1 MPIDLIDEALRLLC
15 ANYVF
20 PDKAAA
26 AAEAVRARRA
36 AGDYDGLDEEALGVR
51 LTTDLA
57 EVCAD
62 KHLRVRPRDADLHDA
77 LTREAM
83 VAAYRD
89 GLRHA
94 NYGIARA
101 ERLDGNV
108 GFLDLRQIP
117 DASMGGRA
125 IAAAMELVSH
135 TEALII
141 DLRRNRG
148 GAPNGVTFWLSYL
161 FPDDETHLNDI
172 YHGPSGRTR
181 QFWTL
186 AHLPGERY
194 PDRPVF
200 VLTSDV
206 TFSAGEEFCY
216 NLQALDR
223 ATLIGQTTRGGAHP
237 SEFFPITPTLEITV
251 PIARAVNPVTGGN
264 WEGSGVVPD
273 VEVPAAAAFDVAYR
287 KALEHV
293 LTTSAPASV
302 RTEAE
307 AALQALP

>member
-1 MPIDLIDEALRLLC
+1 MSPHIIDEALDLLC
-15 ANYVF
+15 ANYIF

-26 AAEAVRARRA
+26 AADAIRRRRA
-36 AGDYDGLDEEALGVR
+36 LGEYDALDEETLAAR
-51 LTTDLA
+51 LTADLA

-62 KHLRVRPRDADLHDA
+62 KHLRVR
-77 LTREAM
+77 TRETALRDVLTHEDM
-83 VAAYRD
+83 VVAYRE

-94 NYGIARA
+94 NYGIARV

-108 GFLDLRQIP
+108 GLLDLRQIAE
-117 DASMGGRA
+117 ASVGGRA
-125 IAAAMELVSH
+125 IAAAMELIAH

-141 DLRRNRG
+141 DLRQNRG

-161 FPDDETHLNDI
+161 FRDDETHLNDI
-172 YHGPSGRTR
+172 YDGASGRTR

-200 VLTSDV
+200 VLISDV

-216 NLQALDR
+216 NLKALGR

-237 SEFFPITPTLEITV
+237 TGVFPITPTVEIAV
-251 PIARAVNPVTGGN
+251 PTARSVNPVTGAN
-264 WEGSGVVPD
+264 WEGTGVEPD
-273 VEVPAAAAFDVAYR
+273 IEVPVVEAFGLAYR
-287 KALEHV
+287 RALEHV

-302 RTEAE
+302 LAEARAALAE
-307 AALQALP
+307 AA

>member
-1 MPIDLIDEALRLLC
+1 MSPHIIDEALDLLC
-15 ANYVF
+15 ANYIF
-20 PDKAAA
+20 PEKAATA
-26 AAEAVRARRA
+26 ADAIRRRRA
-36 AGDYDGLDEEALGVR
+36 AGEYDGLDEETLAAR
-51 LTTDLA
+51 LTADLA

-62 KHLRVRPRDADLHDA
+62 KHLRVRTREAALHDA
-77 LTREAM
+77 LTQDELE
-83 VAAYRD
+83 AAYRE

-94 NYGIARA
+94 NYGIARV

-108 GFLDLRQIP
+108 GYLDLRQIAE
-117 DASMGGRA
+117 ASVGGRA
-125 IAAAMELVSH
+125 IAAAMELIVH

-161 FPDDETHLNDI
+161 FRDDETHLNDI
-172 YHGPSGRTR
+172 YDGPSGRTR
-181 QFWTL
+181 QFWSL

-200 VLTSDV
+200 VLTSDA

-216 NLQALDR
+216 NLQALGR
-223 ATLIGQTTRGGAHP
+223 ATLIGETTRGGAHP
-237 SEFFPITPTLEITV
+237 TEVFPITATIEITV
-251 PIARAVNPVTGGN
+251 PLARSVNPVTGGN
-264 WEGSGVVPD
+264 WEGTGVVPD
-273 VEVPAAAAFDVAYR
+273 IAVPAAAAFDLAYG

-302 RTEAE
+302 LAEAKAALAE
-307 AALQALP
+307 AA